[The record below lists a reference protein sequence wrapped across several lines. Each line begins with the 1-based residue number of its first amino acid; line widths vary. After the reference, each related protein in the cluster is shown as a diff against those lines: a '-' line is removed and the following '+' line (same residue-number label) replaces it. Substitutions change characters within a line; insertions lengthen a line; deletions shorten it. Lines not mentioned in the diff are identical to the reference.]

1 MPLLLPPAVP
11 FVLNL
16 EGTHGHALPGFATS
30 FSSPPPCLFSS
41 DSLPSIFYR
50 FPVPSSFL
58 TSSDSVLSY
67 FDPDGEAVIPSPT
80 SVLLGNPSDPILT
93 FTLLSPTELVLES
106 SALDSYAQIL
116 SPTAVSLLF
125 DTYPLPAPP
134 ADHSLCFSAYVH
146 PDLRERLLILS
157 YDSDE

>member
-1 MPLLLPPAVP
+1 MP
-11 FVLNL
+11 NL

-41 DSLPSIFYR
+41 DILPTIYYR

-58 TSSDSVLSY
+58 TSSASVLSY
-67 FDPDGEAVIPSPT
+67 FDPDGEAAIPSPI

-93 FTLLSPTELVLES
+93 FTLLSPTELCLES
-106 SALDSYAQIL
+106 SSDFSYSQIL
-116 SPTAVSLLF
+116 SQTAVSLLF
-125 DTYPLPAPP
+125 DRYPLPAPP
-134 ADHSLCFSAYVH
+134 PDHSLCFSAYVH